1 MPCQEGI
8 LATFNCSNS
17 KCANN
22 QKLSVVIP
30 KVRIAEM
37 QSCTNKKL
45 RLATKLSKNFVI
57 AVGFNPN
64 SDKAPEYFP
73 ARIPW
78 FFSGKINR

>member
-37 QSCTNKKL
+37 QSCTNKKASPCDEAFKKFCDSCWL
-45 RLATKLSKNFVI
+45 Q
-57 AVGFNPN
+57 
-64 SDKAPEYFP
+64 PEF
-73 ARIPW
+73 R
-78 FFSGKINR
+78 